1 MECGISALVGIGTR
15 MDMRTGNIGTSNDK
29 ARKRLRLPS
38 RLFRIHSHRKTH
50 MGYLHGYAEGKDMVY
65 GTFGTVYTLQ
75 PSDIEKSNVH
85 SCDEY

>member
-1 MECGISALVGIGTR
+1 

-38 RLFRIHSHRKTH
+38 RLFRIHSHRKMH
-50 MGYLHGYAEGKDMVY
+50 MGYLHGCAEGKDMIY
-65 GTFGTVYTLQ
+65 GTFGTVYTLR
-75 PSDIEKSNVH
+75 PSDIEKSNVY